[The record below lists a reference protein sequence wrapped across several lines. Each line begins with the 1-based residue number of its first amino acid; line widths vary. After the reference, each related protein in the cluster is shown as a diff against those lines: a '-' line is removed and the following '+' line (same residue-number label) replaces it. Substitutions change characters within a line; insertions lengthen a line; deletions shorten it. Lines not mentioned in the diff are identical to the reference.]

1 MDKSL
6 IVGLLQNV
14 AILLA
19 FTLIYDIVWESEKK
33 FRSRANKVYAGLI
46 IGAVGVLLMNTP
58 WTLSPGLVFDT
69 RTVLLVN
76 SGLFF
81 GPFATIIA
89 AIVIGIYRLFMGG
102 SGVWMGVATVI
113 TSASVGILWKMYRPS
128 WRKRNYM
135 VDLVIVSFLAHFC
148 MFLSIFL
155 VKGEAV
161 RANTFQTMTMPILVI
176 YPLFAILVGRLLINR
191 MNNHKVKE
199 DLEVSEAR
207 YDSFVN
213 RNSDMMFMKDENGK
227 YIVVNDMYCK
237 MAGRTR
243 KQLIGL
249 TDLQVY
255 DKSYSNRYIVTDN
268 EVITSGDIVIFE
280 EQFNGKI
287 TETTKF
293 PINLGKNKLGVG
305 AIIRD
310 VTVKHKKRELQEV
323 LLYLSRLSLVDQ
335 ELKVFIEKIHFHMK
349 KVIKADNFYIALYDK
364 EKDKYKFPY
373 YVDEYDTVDDV
384 ENYSLHNSLTDFVRM
399 TGKGMLI
406 NSQTEKEIAEQFPL
420 ESVGEYSPVW
430 LGAPLMDSS
439 LKEVIGVAAVQDYH
453 DEEAYTEED
462 LMLFE
467 IFANTIGIFIERITM
482 LNRLKEAKESAEQG
496 NRLKTAFLANMSH
509 EIRTPLNGIIGFS
522 EMLSEDIENRE
533 HREYAQIINT
543 SAHRLLSTIN
553 DIMDIAKIESGQ
565 VSVIKENFDV
575 LLTLRETYYFF
586 KKQNLKV
593 DLKLALPKNKSIDV
607 LSDKIKIQQIITNLL
622 NNAIKF
628 TPEGFIEIGCI
639 DEGETVQLYVKDTGI
654 GISEEDK
661 ERIFERFAQVE
672 SNGRRVYGGTG
683 LGLSIVKEYV
693 GLLGGE
699 MWLESEVG
707 MGSQFSFR
715 LKKSAN

>member
-6 IVGLLQNV
+6 IIGLLQNV

-19 FTLIYDIVWESEKK
+19 FTLIYDIIWESEKK
-33 FRSRANKVYAGLI
+33 FRSRANKIVAGFIL
-46 IGAVGVLLMNTP
+46 GGVGILLMNTP

-76 SGLFF
+76 AGLFF

-89 AIVIGIYRLFMGG
+89 TIVIGAYRLFMGG
-102 SGVWMGVATVI
+102 SGVWMGIATII
-113 TSASVGILWKMYRPS
+113 TSASVGILWKMYRPA
-128 WRKRNYM
+128 WRKSNFM
-135 VDLVIVSFLAHFC
+135 NDLVIVSFLAHFC

-155 VKGEAV
+155 VKGEAT
-161 RANTFQTMTMPILVI
+161 RATTFQTMTMPILVI
-176 YPLFAILVGRLLINR
+176 YPLFSILVGRLLINR

-199 DLEVSEAR
+199 EMEVSEAR
-207 YDSFVN
+207 YNSFVN

-227 YIVVNDMYCK
+227 YIIVNDMFCK
-237 MAGRTR
+237 MAGKARE
-243 KQLIGL
+243 QLIGL
-249 TDLQVY
+249 TDLEVY
-255 DKSYSNRYIVTDN
+255 DKSHSNRYIATDS

-280 EQFNGKI
+280 ELFNEKV

-293 PINLGKNKLGVG
+293 PINLGKDKLGVG

-323 LLYLSRLSLVDQ
+323 LLYLSRLSLIDH
-335 ELKVFIEKIHFHMK
+335 EMKVFMEKIHFHMK

-364 EKDKYKFPY
+364 DSDKYSFPY
-373 YVDEYDTVDDV
+373 YVDEYETIDDV
-384 ENYSLHNSLTDFVRM
+384 ESYSLHNSLTDFVRM

-406 NSQTEKEIAEQFPL
+406 NSETEKEIAEQFPL

-453 DEEAYTEED
+453 NEDAYHEED
-462 LMLFE
+462 LTLFE
-467 IFANTIGIFIERITM
+467 IFANTIGIFIDRIKI
-482 LNRLKEAKESAEQG
+482 LNSLKEAKERAEQG
-496 NRLKTAFLANMSH
+496 DRLKTAFLANMSH

-522 EMLSEDIENRE
+522 EMLSEDIENKE
-533 HREYAQIINT
+533 HKEYAQIINT

-565 VSVIKENFDV
+565 VSIVNESFNV

-586 KKQNLKV
+586 KKQNLKI
-593 DLKLALPKNKSIDV
+593 DLKLALPNNKSIDII
-607 LSDKIKIQQIITNLL
+607 SDKIKIQQIITNLL

-628 TPEGFIEIGCI
+628 TPEGYIEIGCI

-672 SNGRRVYGGTG
+672 SNGKRVYGGTG

-699 MWLESEVG
+699 LWLESEEG
-707 MGSQFSFR
+707 KGSKFCFR
-715 LKKSAN
+715 LKKSDN